1 MRKKILSMIVVAAM
15 IFGVFFMIPTEEVKA
30 AEEKIIVDGSVL
42 LDDVEE
48 SISEMVSI
56 TKGQYLQNGSS
67 RIVKSGVGKITV
79 GATTIAQRQVSSI
92 QVAVV
97 VERLVNGSW
106 LSYTSWTTSKAN
118 AYSVSTSKTLT
129 VPRGYY
135 YRVRSVH
142 SANSDI
148 GTSNTS
154 GLYVN

>member
-1 MRKKILSMIVVAAM
+1 MRKKILSMIVTMTM
-15 IFGVFFMIPTEEVKA
+15 ILGIFFVIPIEEVKA
-30 AEEKIIVDGSVL
+30 AEVKIIVDGSVL
-42 LDDVEE
+42 LDDAEE
-48 SISEMVSI
+48 SIGEMRSI

-67 RIVKSGVGKITV
+67 RIVKSGTGKITV

-106 LSYTSWTTSKAN
+106 VSYTSWTTSKEN
-118 AYSVSTSKTLT
+118 TYYVSTSKTMT

-148 GTSNTS
+148 GTSNTNA
-154 GLYVN
+154 LYVN